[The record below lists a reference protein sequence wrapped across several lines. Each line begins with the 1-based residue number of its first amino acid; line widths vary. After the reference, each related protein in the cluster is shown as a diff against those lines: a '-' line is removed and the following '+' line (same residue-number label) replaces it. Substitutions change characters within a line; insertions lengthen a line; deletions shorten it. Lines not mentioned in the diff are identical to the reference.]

1 MPPEKDRDRTGPG
14 PPGNSV
20 TGDNHGTVI
29 QVGTVYGG
37 VGVGAGPPH
46 RHRVPRQIPH
56 TPRFFTD
63 RERESRLLDSVG
75 RQAREG
81 GGGRVVVLS
90 GTGGVGKTALA
101 THFLEENAGAFPDGA
116 LYADLQG
123 FGEPGPADTGDV
135 LDGFLRALHVDPGA
149 IPHDTGARA
158 AAFRSRTHG
167 LGISVLLDNALSAAQ
182 VRALL
187 PGRGPHLVVVT
198 SRLHLAGLRLD
209 GAELLEVRPLDEPE
223 AVRLVSLMLSDGRT
237 GAEPA
242 SARELVDLCGRLPLA
257 LRAAVSGLTD
267 RPHQPL
273 SRLVSRLSGEHGRLA
288 ALSQT
293 RELSVDTAFNASYA
307 LLSEPARRMYRLLGL
322 APGRDLTPE
331 AAAALAGVPD
341 DDAEDLL
348 TDLVA
353 ASLLEE
359 GADGR
364 LRQHDLAR
372 LHARSLAEEG
382 CGEGSEREA
391 AVDRVLDFYLETSAA
406 ADRTLNPG
414 RWHLAPVF
422 DRPPRRVFGSRA
434 EALDW
439 LEAELECLRACV
451 RLAHGTG
458 RHSVCWQ
465 LCEALR
471 NLFMLRKHYTAWE
484 EAYTTGLA
492 SAEAIDDPAAQAYL
506 LSVLAAL
513 QRTLGRLDQAGDSYH
528 RALPLW
534 RRADHVVGRT
544 AALEGYGVLELDR
557 GRPRKA
563 LDCFRE
569 ALRIYQEIG
578 MERGIVLVH
587 RRLGQAAS
595 AMGDHEAS
603 VRYFTRALKDL
614 PESTEAYMRLR
625 ALVGLASAYISAGRF
640 PDAVPVLEEALG
652 LSRDL
657 RAETEEARVR
667 VMFADAARE
676 SGQFGEARRQLTR
689 ALSIYTSLS
698 APQTEETRRGLDALR
713 QLEES

>member
-123 FGEPGPADTGDV
+123 FGEPGPVDTGDV

-167 LGISVLLDNALSAAQ
+167 LGIAVLLDNALSAAQ

-209 GAELLEVRPLDEPE
+209 GADLLEVRPLDEPE
-223 AVRLVSLMLSDGRT
+223 AVRLVDLMLSDGRT
-237 GAEPA
+237 CAEPA

-382 CGEGSEREA
+382 DGDGSERGA

-492 SAEAIDDPAAQAYL
+492 SAEALDDPAAQAQMANAL
-506 LSVLAAL
+506 AGLHLS
-513 QRTLGRLDQAGDSYH
+513 LGDPGRAGELHH
-528 RALPLW
+528 RALALW
-534 RRADHVVGRT
+534 SRAGHSLGRASSLEGAGVCELARDRPERALEHFRRALRIH
-544 AALEGYGVLELDR
+544 EEL
-557 GRPRKA
+557 GRPRGVA
-563 LDCFRE
+563 LM
-569 ALRIYQEIG
+569 L
-578 MERGIVLVH
+578 
-587 RRLGQAAS
+587 RRLGEATRDT
-595 AMGDHEAS
+595 GDHAGAAA
-603 VRYFTRALKDL
+603 YFARALVFFSEDEE
-614 PESTEAYMRLR
+614 PYMRTR
-625 ALVGLASAYISAGRF
+625 TLVGLATSRLADGATESAGR
-640 PDAVPVLEEALG
+640 VLEEALRISG
-652 LSRDL
+652 RIGA
-657 RAETEEARVR
+657 RAEEAGAQAMLADLALADGRTEEAR
-667 VMFADAARE
+667 E
-676 SGQFGEARRQLTR
+676 LLTR
-689 ALSIYTSLS
+689 ALSTRTAISDPLTG
-698 APQTEETRRGLDALR
+698 ETRRR
-713 QLEES
+713 LESLPRAPGG